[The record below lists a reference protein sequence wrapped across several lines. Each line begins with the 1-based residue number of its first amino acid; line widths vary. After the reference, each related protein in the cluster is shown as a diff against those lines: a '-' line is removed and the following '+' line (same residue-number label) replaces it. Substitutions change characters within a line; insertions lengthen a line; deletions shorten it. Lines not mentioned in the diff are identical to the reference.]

1 MRLLFIP
8 ALALAVFAPFAHA
21 AAPNLIL
28 AQEYKNQNIQ
38 GWAMSEKLDGVRA
51 YWDGK

>member
-1 MRLLFIP
+1 MRHTSLPLFTLVASIS
-8 ALALAVFAPFAHA
+8 LAQ

-51 YWDGK
+51 Y